1 MKKLIKAIII
11 LIGCVVLTIYC
22 LPLPAGIIN
31 EGNIFGI
38 AVGIII
44 IIIGIKLDKIIA
56 LWKKKIGKAIISI
69 VCVFAIIGTGIF
81 AYTLNSVIN
90 CKSELV
96 DGDETA
102 IVLGCQVYGET
113 ASRPLRA
120 RAERGA
126 EFLRENKNA
135 VAILCGGQGNG
146 ESISEAE
153 CMKRIMLEN
162 GIDENRLYIENKST
176 STEENIKFASD
187 IISQN
192 TLSNNVVVIISSDYH
207 CERAMLI
214 AKRYGLNAKC
224 IPVGTN
230 KYSYITFCTREVFG
244 IWVQQL
250 KLYLS

>member
-1 MKKLIKAIII
+1 MKRLIKAIII
-11 LIGCVVLTIYC
+11 LIGCVILTIYC

-44 IIIGIKLDKIIA
+44 IIIGIKLDKIIT
-56 LWKKKIGKAIISI
+56 LWKKKIGKAVISI
-69 VCVFAIIGTGIF
+69 FCVFAIIGTGIF

-90 CKSELV
+90 CKSGV
-96 DGDETA
+96 ADGDETA
-102 IVLGCQVYGET
+102 IILGCQVYGET

-126 EFLRENKNA
+126 EFLRDNEGS

-162 GIDENRLYIENKST
+162 GIDEKRLYLENKST
-176 STEENIKFASD
+176 STEENINFASD

-192 TLSNNVVVIISSDYH
+192 KLSTDVVIISSDYH
-207 CERAMLI
+207 CERAKMI
-214 AKRYGLNAKC
+214 AKRNGFLASC
-224 IPVGTN
+224 IPVKTN

>member
-1 MKKLIKAIII
+1 MKRLIKAIII
-11 LIGCVVLTIYC
+11 LIGCVILTIYC

-69 VCVFAIIGTGIF
+69 VCIFAIIGTGIF

-96 DGDETA
+96 DGDETV

-126 EFLRENKNA
+126 EFLRDNKNA

-187 IISQN
+187 IILQN
-192 TLSNNVVVIISSDYH
+192 KLSTDVLIISSDYH
-207 CERAMLI
+207 CERAKMI
-214 AKRYGLNAKC
+214 AKRNGFLASC
-224 IPVGTN
+224 IPVKTN

>member
-1 MKKLIKAIII
+1 MKRLIKAIII
-11 LIGCVVLTIYC
+11 LIGCVILTIYC

-69 VCVFAIIGTGIF
+69 VCVFAIIGTGVF

-90 CKSELV
+90 CSSNGFV
-96 DGDETA
+96 NGDETA

-120 RAERGA
+120 RANKGA
-126 EFLRENKNA
+126 EYLKESENA

-153 CMKRIMLEN
+153 CIKRIMLEN
-162 GIDENRLYIENKST
+162 GIDENRLYLEDKST
-176 STEENIKFASD
+176 STEENIKFASE

-192 TLSNNVVVIISSDYH
+192 KLSTDVVIISSDYH
-207 CERAMLI
+207 CERAKMI
-214 AKRYGLNAKC
+214 AKRNGFLASC
-224 IPVGTN
+224 IPVKTN

>member
-1 MKKLIKAIII
+1 MKRLIKAIII
-11 LIGCVVLTIYC
+11 LIGCVILTIYC

-56 LWKKKIGKAIISI
+56 LWKKKIGKAIISV
-69 VCVFAIIGTGIF
+69 VCVFAIIGTGVF

-96 DGDETA
+96 DGDETV

-120 RAERGA
+120 RAECGA
-126 EFLRENKNA
+126 EFLRDNENA

-162 GIDENRLYIENKST
+162 GIDEKRLYLEDKST

-192 TLSNNVVVIISSDYH
+192 KLSTDVLIISSDYH
-207 CERAMLI
+207 CERAKMI
-214 AKRYGLNAKC
+214 AKRNGFLASC
-224 IPVGTN
+224 IPVKTN

>member
-11 LIGCVVLTIYC
+11 LIGCVILTIYC

-96 DGDETA
+96 DDDETV

-162 GIDENRLYIENKST
+162 GIDEKRLYLEDKST
-176 STEENIKFASD
+176 STEENINFASD
-187 IISQN
+187 IILQN
-192 TLSNNVVVIISSDYH
+192 KLSTDVVIISSDYH
-207 CERAMLI
+207 CERAKMI
-214 AKRYGLNAKC
+214 AKRNGFLASC
-224 IPVGTN
+224 IPVKTN